1 MSLILDLHVHSIYS
15 RDAILSP
22 EKIVK
27 IAKIKGLS
35 GVAVTDHETIRGA
48 IKAKSVVFDDFIVI
62 TGTELKTDKGEV
74 IGLFIEEE
82 IKSREF
88 TEVTDEIRDQNG
100 VIMLPHP
107 YRNRLEDPKNLLK
120 AVDLIEGLNARIPKE
135 LNRKAQYLAIDHGL
149 PIVAGSDAHTPFEI
163 GRARTIV
170 PVSEAS
176 NIKDC
181 LLSGEVMIE
190 GRESSYPFRM
200 FSVAIGKYKRDGV
213 LGLLKTFSNK
223 MMKK

>member
-48 IKAKSVVFDDFIVI
+48 IKAKSVAFDGFVVI

-74 IGLFIEEE
+74 IGLFVDEE

-88 TEVTDEIRDQNG
+88 AEVKDQDG

-107 YRNRLEDPKNLLK
+107 YRNRQEDPKNLLK

-223 MMKK
+223 IMKK